1 MRCSPWKAPM
11 HELSVC
17 QGLLSQVLRVA
28 DEHGAPRV
36 ERILIHVGPL
46 AGVEPRLLADAF
58 PFASAGTIA
67 EGAELV
73 IETQGIRV
81 LCSNCGAETEA
92 TANRLVCGVCGNW
105 KTQLVSGDELTL
117 VSVELLQH

>member
-1 MRCSPWKAPM
+1 M

-17 QGLLSQVLRVA
+17 RGLLSQVLRVA
-28 DEHGAPRV
+28 NEHGAPRV
-36 ERILIHVGPL
+36 ERILLHIGPL
-46 AGVEPRLLADAF
+46 SGVEPRLIADAF

-73 IETQGIRV
+73 IETQRVRV
-81 LCSNCGAETEA
+81 LCRNCGAETEA
-92 TANRLVCGVCGNW
+92 AANRLICGVCGNW
-105 KTQLVSGDELTL
+105 KTQLISGNELML